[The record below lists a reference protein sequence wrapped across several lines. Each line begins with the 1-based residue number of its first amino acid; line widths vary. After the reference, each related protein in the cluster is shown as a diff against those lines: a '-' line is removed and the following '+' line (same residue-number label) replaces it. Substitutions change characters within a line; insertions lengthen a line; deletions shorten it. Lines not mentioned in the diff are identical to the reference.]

1 MFIPYVLTEGY
12 DYIMVIKTIP
22 REVRSLIVIKDVCKS
37 YGEKKVLNN
46 VSFHISIGER
56 VGIIG
61 LNGAGKTTL
70 LNILSG
76 ILQPDSGFKRVSNT
90 ENILEKDDVK
100 RDIVYVSGTKSSLW
114 EDLRVRASYENC
126 ISMYHIDKDIAKKRL
141 EELTEVFEIDH
152 LLNSIPRDI
161 SLGERMRCELVY
173 EFLISPKLLLLDETM
188 IGIDVSIK
196 HKIMKWLE
204 NYKIK
209 DTTLIYTSHNLQE
222 VEKICDRIILLDKGN
237 IIFDGSVDELLEK
250 YEPLYTLSVNTKG
263 VYLDMEDLPI
273 EKINIENGIM
283 EIFYHK
289 QKIETKQIVSHILSK
304 CEIYDMRQIEP
315 NLTDTIRKIYR
326 EEQ

>member
-1 MFIPYVLTEGY
+1 
-12 DYIMVIKTIP
+12 MVIKTIS
-22 REVRSLIVIKDVCKS
+22 REVRSLIVIKDICKN

-46 VSFHISIGER
+46 ISFHISKGER

-173 EFLISPKLLLLDETM
+173 GFLISPKLLLLDETM

-196 HKIMKWLE
+196 HRIMKWLE
-204 NYKIK
+204 KFNMGES
-209 DTTLIYTSHNLQE
+209 TLIYTSHNLQE
-222 VEKICDRIILLDKGN
+222 VEKICSRIILLDKGN
-237 IIFDGSVDELLEK
+237 IIFDGSVEELLEK
-250 YEPLYTLSVNTKG
+250 YEPLYSLSVNTKG
-263 VYLDMEDLPI
+263 VYPDMEDLPI
-273 EKINIENGIM
+273 KKMIIDNGMIEIL
-283 EIFYHK
+283 YQK
-289 QKIETKQIVSHILSK
+289 KKIETNQIVNHILSK
-304 CEIYDMRQIEP
+304 CEIYDMKQIEP
-315 NLTDTIRKIYR
+315 NLTDTIKKVYK
-326 EEQ
+326 EEE

>member
-1 MFIPYVLTEGY
+1 M
-12 DYIMVIKTIP
+12 
-22 REVRSLIVIKDVCKS
+22 IVIKDICKS

-46 VSFHISIGER
+46 ISFHIAGGER
-56 VGIIG
+56 VGVIG

-76 ILQPDSGFKRVSNT
+76 ILQPDGGFKRVNKT
-90 ENILEKDDVK
+90 ENILEKDDIK
-100 RDIVYVSGTKSSLW
+100 RDIVYISGTKSSLW
-114 EDLRVRASYENC
+114 EDLRIRDTYENC
-126 ISMYHIDKDIAKKRL
+126 ISMYRIDKGLAKKRL
-141 EELTEVFEIDH
+141 EELIEVFEIKH
-152 LLNSIPRDI
+152 LLDSIPRDI

-173 EFLISPKLLLLDETM
+173 GFLISPKLLLLDETM

-196 HKIMKWLE
+196 YKIMKWLE
-204 NYKIK
+204 KLNMGES
-209 DTTLIYTSHNLQE
+209 TLIYTSHNLQE

-237 IIFDGSVDELLEK
+237 IIFDGRVEELLEK
-250 YEPLYTLSVNTKG
+250 YEPLYTLSVNTRG
-263 VYLDMEDLPI
+263 VYPDMEDLPI

-315 NLTDTIRKIYR
+315 NLTDTIKKIYK